1 MTMKIKERIIKFFAE
16 FKRQEK
22 LLGKRKKEKTVSTKL
37 CCVRSSVIPK
47 RKTLCK
53 EGHLL
58 YYFIYFITIT
68 SSNLRLGS
76 AFELT

>member
-1 MTMKIKERIIKFFAE
+1 MKIKERIIKFFPE

-37 CCVRSSVIPK
+37 CRVRSPVIPK

-53 EGHLL
+53 EGHYISTVCHLL
-58 YYFIYFITIT
+58 YYY
-68 SSNLRLGS
+68 N
-76 AFELT
+76 